1 MANKLKFIDN
11 IRFMSAS
18 LSTLVDNLSE
28 IDKKEC
34 DSCKER
40 EKISVNCKY
49 ISNKNNVL
57 IYKCK
62 RYNKSCKLVDAL
74 KDKFS
79 NTYRLYN
86 DNINKFI
93 LLLRKGVYPYE
104 YMDSWKRFDETELS
118 NKESFYSEL
127 NKEDITDKDHAH
139 AQKVWEV
146 FKIKNLGEYHD
157 LYVQSDTLL
166 LADVYENFRKTCQKN
181 MD

>member
-49 ISNKNNVL
+49 ISNENNVL
-57 IYKCK
+57 IYKYK
-62 RYNKSCKLVDAL
+62 RYNKSYKLVDAL

-79 NTYRLYN
+79 NTYPLYN
-86 DNINKFI
+86 NNINKSI
-93 LLLRKGVYPYE
+93 LLLRKGVYPYK
-104 YMDSWKRFDETELS
+104 YMNSWERFDKTELP
-118 NKESFYSEL
+118 NKESFPSKL
-127 NKEDITDKDHAH
+127 NNEDITDEDYVH

-146 FKIKNLGEYHD
+146 FKLKSLGEYHD

-166 LADVYENFRKTCQKN
+166 LADVYKNFRKTCQKN